1 MVSACGSDALSAKR
15 FVECPGNRAVIDGQ
29 EFIRGANDY

>member
-1 MVSACGSDALSAKR
+1 MVSACGSDDLSAKR
-15 FVECPGNRAVIDGQ
+15 SSNARGNRVVIDGQ